1 MSSGQPFRFGSLAA
15 PVLLPTLAFAI
26 GEGAIIPIIPIV
38 ASNAGADLAMAGLI
52 AGLFVIGGL
61 IGNIPSGWIVARLG
75 ERPSMIGAALLS
87 LVGVGVAL
95 LAQGIAM
102 LAVGVFLI
110 GLSTA
115 AFALARHAFMTSF
128 VPLAYRARALSV
140 LGGTLRLGM
149 FIGPFVAAAV
159 IQLTGSA
166 QAVFWVHAVAC
177 LLAAV
182 ALLVMPDPT
191 ALFAARAAASGL
203 RQGEEFVAR
212 ESAGLF
218 RTIRNRRATLL
229 TIGIGGALFSAI
241 RTSRQVILPLW
252 AVSIG
257 LTDANAALIIGL
269 GGALDFALFYASG
282 QIMDRWGRLWSV
294 LPSMVGLGLGHLVLS
309 VTHELPANVAW
320 FIAIAMVLG
329 VANGLGSGIMM
340 TLGADLADKRD
351 PAPFLGAWRFTTQSG
366 AAAAPL
372 VVAGVTAV
380 ASVSVAAALMGVLG
394 LAGAGIM
401 ARFVPNRPQH

>member
-1 MSSGQPFRFGSLAA
+1 MSSGQSFRFGSLAV

-38 ASNAGADLAMAGLI
+38 ASNAGADLAVAGLI

-87 LVGVGVAL
+87 IVGVGVAL
-95 LAQGIAM
+95 LAQGIAV

-128 VPLAYRARALSV
+128 VPLAYRARALST

-159 IQLTGSA
+159 IGLTGSA

-182 ALLVMPDPT
+182 TLLVMPDPT
-191 ALFAARAAASGL
+191 ALFAARATASGL
-203 RQGEEFVAR
+203 HEGEEFVAR

-218 RTIRNRRATLL
+218 RTIRDRRATLL
-229 TIGIGGALFSAI
+229 TIGVGGALFAAI

-294 LPSMVGLGLGHLVLS
+294 LPSMAGLGVGHLVLS
-309 VTHELPANVAW
+309 VTHDLPGNVTW
-320 FIAIAMVLG
+320 FIAVTMVLG